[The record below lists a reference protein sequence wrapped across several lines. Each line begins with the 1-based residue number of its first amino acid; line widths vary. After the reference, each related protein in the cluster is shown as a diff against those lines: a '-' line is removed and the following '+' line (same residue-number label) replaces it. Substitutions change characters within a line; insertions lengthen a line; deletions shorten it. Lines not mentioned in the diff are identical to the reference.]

1 MDKSFSKPVNLD
13 AARSVTS
20 TETGRDVHRLS
31 DEALALRLQAG
42 DQSALD
48 EIVHRYQGRLFAVA
62 YRVTGSREDALDVTQ
77 DVFLKAYRRI
87 SDWKPTGK
95 FGAWLMRLTVN
106 QSIDATRKRR
116 RQPATLSIDVE
127 TTPTPASTAD
137 ASRGARSAEIDARVQ
152 VALQALSPM
161 QRTVFVLRHYEGHA
175 LADIAPI
182 VGCTVGSVKVHL
194 FRAMKKMRA
203 ELNDLRE

>member
-1 MDKSFSKPVNLD
+1 MDKSYSKSVNLD
-13 AARSVTS
+13 AAASVTPS
-20 TETGRDVHRLS
+20 DARDVHRLS
-31 DEALALRLQAG
+31 DETLALRLQAG
-42 DQSALD
+42 DTAALD
-48 EIVHRYQGRLFAVA
+48 EIVHRFQGRLFAVA
-62 YRVTGSREDALDVTQ
+62 YRITGSREDALDATQ
-77 DVFLKAYRRI
+77 EVFIKAYRRI

-106 QSIDATRKRR
+106 RSIDATRWKR
-116 RQPATLSIDVE
+116 RQPVTVSIDAE
-127 TTPTPASTAD
+127 TAPSPVSPED
-137 ASRGARSAEIDARVQ
+137 ASRGARADEIDARVQ
-152 VALQALSPM
+152 AALQALSPM

-194 FRAMKKMRA
+194 FRGMQKMRA